1 MYKKIIIV
9 IPIYQSKLSH
19 IEIVALKQLEKVLYA
34 YDKVIIAPDDI
45 ILGKEKFYGLS
56 PYNGVN

>member
-45 ILGKEKFYGLS
+45 IFGKEKFYG
-56 PYNGVN
+56 